1 MEVKISGPDTPLP
14 IHFRLYLRF
23 YDNAD
28 NEKAHTWVAYNMY
41 RMGKV
46 DGPISICRDDCKPG
60 CDARPDALKKDTVAG
75 HFIFKL
81 ARKRVIIVDG
91 VEINYALAFTSD
103 CYAGDNWESLF
114 TDGIVSKMRLQ
125 VEEYLTSQI
134 IKPVSNYLSFSY
146 RIYIGRLCHSLLLLL
161 V

>member
-14 IHFRLYLRF
+14 IHFRLYLKF

-28 NEKAHTWVAYNMY
+28 NEKAHTWAAYNFIEQ
-41 RMGKV
+41 GKV
-46 DGPISICRDDCKPG
+46 DAPIFICRDACKPG
-60 CDARPDALKKDTVAG
+60 CVARPDSMKKVTVPG

-81 ARKRVIIVDG
+81 ARKNVIIVDG
-91 VEINYALAFTSD
+91 VEINYAVAFTSD
-103 CYAGDNWESLF
+103 CYAGENWDSLF

-125 VEEYLTSQI
+125 VEEYTASHL
-134 IKPVSNYLSFSY
+134 KPVSSYLSFSY
-146 RIYIGRLCHSLLLLL
+146 RIYIGRFCHSLILLL